1 MARGDFKQRVTFELD
16 DQASSGVEK
25 IEGRFAK
32 LGSFLASKFTI
43 TLGDVANVF
52 KGLAGA
58 VSGVVDAASVQEAAV
73 KSLDQALAK
82 LGPAAANVSK
92 ELQAQAA
99 ALENTTKFGDEAIIA
114 NQALALNLGVAA
126 GDMGK
131 LTQAAVELSAATG
144 KSLESSFV
152 NLARTLNGAR
162 GELGE
167 LIPELGSMSEA
178 SLRAGGA
185 LDVVLDR
192 LGGSARAQV
201 KTFAG
206 SLAQLGNAWGSV
218 KEKIGEA
225 ITNNDGITRAFEK
238 LREVIT
244 SQNFLDAIESIASG
258 IAAVSVAVVDGIAS
272 IGEFTGKIKAL
283 RERIEELRQKILE
296 TLGPLKTLAVFV
308 SGNLFEAFTR
318 LIPGVAA
325 VKDSLKLMGAAAD
338 LAGLSTKNL
347 KVDLESSAPPL
358 IDYSNRAS
366 AAAASTN
373 ELAAAEEVAAE
384 KTKKVAAAA
393 IEGERALLTY
403 EQAQRA
409 LRGESDGL
417 AKSLDRSADAA
428 ARLNAATGGSLT
440 ARDSRNQADV
450 DAALAAGRSTT
461 LGGTRIRT
469 ADGSGSRLVR

>member
-1 MARGDFKQRVTFELD
+1 
-16 DQASSGVEK
+16 
-25 IEGRFAK
+25 
-32 LGSFLASKFTI
+32 
-43 TLGDVANVF
+43 
-52 KGLAGA
+52 
-58 VSGVVDAASVQEAAV
+58 
-73 KSLDQALAK
+73 
-82 LGPAAANVSK
+82 
-92 ELQAQAA
+92 
-99 ALENTTKFGDEAIIA
+99 
-114 NQALALNLGVAA
+114 
-126 GDMGK
+126 
-131 LTQAAVELSAATG
+131 
-144 KSLESSFV
+144 
-152 NLARTLNGAR
+152 
-162 GELGE
+162 
-167 LIPELGSMSEA
+167 
-178 SLRAGGA
+178 
-185 LDVVLDR
+185 VLDR

-283 RERIEELRQKILE
+283 RERIDELRKKILE

-393 IEGERALLTY
+393 LEGERALLTY